1 MNFKTKANNMFK
13 IIGRYN
19 CDTFEIIDS
28 VDCLDEAYRLCH
40 EYELSFGNRWEM
52 RVLEE

>member
-1 MNFKTKANNMFK
+1 MTFK
-13 IIGRYN
+13 IIGCHN

-28 VDCLDEAYRLCH
+28 SNDRDEAYKIAN
-40 EYELSFGNRWEM
+40 EYELSFGNRWEI

>member
-1 MNFKTKANNMFK
+1 MFK